1 MSRVAPRTKSHS
13 AKTYKGKQGKKGSE
27 DGPREGTAYGKVLSP
42 QCWRKNKPSQNS
54 PSPIQWVGA
63 FAIRPVG

>member
-13 AKTYKGKQGKKGSE
+13 AKAYKAKQGKKGNE
-27 DGPREGTAYGKVLSP
+27 DSPREGTAYAKVLSP
-42 QCWRKNKPSQNS
+42 QCWRKNKPSQNW
-54 PSPIQWVGA
+54 PGPIREGGA